1 MRVGLALI
9 AALLFPLEAAAWDLE
24 VSRDPARYFGM
35 LKLGVACA
43 GTALLTWGLVL
54 GLVGRPGSARRLRE
68 ALLIALGTLAAL
80 CWFNFFRFHQGV
92 YLHTAEIFHHYVGAK
107 YFREL
112 SYSRLYDCTVVADYS
127 SGFSFPPDKRP
138 VRRLGSNRVDWATEV
153 LADPEAC
160 TRHFSPQRWRAFR
173 RDVGWFR
180 ARFQPRRWATIT
192 TDRGFNS
199 TPVWNIAASALANT
213 GPPSR
218 ARILT
223 LALLDPL
230 LLLIMWGFVAWA
242 FGWRALCVA
251 LIYWGTNYP
260 ALFGWTGGAFLRQ
273 DWLAAA
279 IIGLCLLRR
288 ERFTAGGLVLTLS
301 VLLRMTPAI
310 LIAGLALKL
319 LGLAWRERSLT
330 LRAPHRRF
338 AAGCLIALAIAL
350 PLSALVS
357 GGGAW
362 ADFARNTWIDLG
374 TPSGNFV
381 GWKTVVSYEHETR
394 MKATRDRLL
403 IDLNAPWQ
411 QARRDVLQRRQPW
424 FWAGVL
430 GFLAVLLPAVRPNE
444 DWAAAVLGVGLMV
457 VCVQIPSYYYA
468 LLLAYAFLWQ
478 RSEGIGVGL
487 CALSAASWLIAGAF
501 SGRDEIFNWVSLASV
516 LFVLFATLLAWR
528 SASVAEQPRGSAV
541 GARAA
546 RAGPR

>member
-1 MRVGLALI
+1 MRVGFALI
-9 AALLFPLEAAAWDLE
+9 AALLLPLEAAAWDLE
-24 VSRDPARYFGM
+24 ASRDPARYLGM
-35 LKLGVACA
+35 LKLGVASA
-43 GTALLTWGLVL
+43 GTALLAWGLVL
-54 GLVGRPGSARRLRE
+54 RLLERPGSARRLRE
-68 ALLIALGTLAAL
+68 ALLIALGALAAL
-80 CWFNFFRFHQGV
+80 CWFNFFQFHQGV

-127 SGFSFPPDKRP
+127 SGFDFPADKRP

-160 TRHFSPQRWRAFR
+160 TGHFSPQRWRSFR

-180 ARFQPRRWATIT
+180 ARFHPRRWASIT

-199 TPVWNIAASALANT
+199 TPVWNIAASSLANT
-213 GPPSR
+213 GPPTP

-242 FGWRALCVA
+242 FGWRTLCVA

-273 DWLAAA
+273 DWLATAV
-279 IIGLCLLRR
+279 IGLCLLRR
-288 ERFTAGGLVLTLS
+288 EKFATGGLVLTLS

-310 LIAGLALKL
+310 LIAGLALKV
-319 LGLAWRERSLT
+319 LGLAWREHSLT

-338 AAGCLIALAIAL
+338 AAGCVTALAIAL

-362 ADFARNTWIDLG
+362 ADFARNTQVDLG
-374 TPSGNFV
+374 TPSGNFM
-381 GWKTVVSYEHETR
+381 GWKTVASYEHETR
-394 MKATRDRLL
+394 MKATRDRRL

-411 QARRDVLQRRQPW
+411 QARRDAFQRRQPW

-430 GFLAVLLPAVRPNE
+430 GFLAVLLPAVRRND
-444 DWAAAVLGVGLMV
+444 DWTAAVLGVGLMV

-478 RSEGIGVGL
+478 RSEAIGVGL

-516 LFVLFATLLAWR
+516 LFVLFTTLLAWR
-528 SASVAEQPRGSAV
+528 SASVAEEARASAV
-541 GARAA
+541 GNRAS
-546 RAGPR
+546 RAEPR

>member
-1 MRVGLALI
+1 VRVTFALI
-9 AALLFPLEAAAWDLE
+9 AALLLPLDAAAWDLE
-24 VSRDPARYFGM
+24 VSRDSARYFGM
-35 LKLGVACA
+35 LKLGVASA
-43 GTALLTWGLVL
+43 GCALLVWGLVL
-54 GLVGRPGSARRLRE
+54 RLMGRAASARRLRE
-68 ALLIALGTLAAL
+68 ALLIALAALAAL
-80 CWFNFFRFHQGV
+80 CWFNCFQFHQGV
-92 YLHTAEIFHHYVGAK
+92 YLHTGEIFHHYVGSK

-112 SYSRLYDCTVVADYS
+112 SYSRLYDCTVVADYT
-127 SGFSFPPDKRP
+127 SGYSFPAHKRP
-138 VRRLGSNRVDWATEV
+138 VRRLGSNRIDWATDV

-160 TRHFSPQRWRAFR
+160 TRHFSPQRWRSFQH
-173 RDVGWFR
+173 DVGWFR
-180 ARFQPRRWATIT
+180 AHFQPRRWASIT

-199 TPVWNIAASALANT
+199 TPVWNIAASLLANT

-242 FGWRALCVA
+242 FGWRTLCVA

-273 DWLAAA
+273 DWLASA

-288 ERFTAGGLVLTLS
+288 GKFAAGGLLLTIS

-310 LIAGLALKL
+310 LIAGLALKV

-338 AAGCLIALAIAL
+338 AAGCVTALAIAL
-350 PLSALVS
+350 PASVLIS

-362 ADFARNTWIDLG
+362 ADFARNTRIDLG
-374 TPSGNFV
+374 TPSGNFM

-394 MKATRDRLL
+394 MEVARDRRLM
-403 IDLNAPWQ
+403 DSYAPWQ
-411 QARRDVLQRRQPW
+411 QARRDAFERRQAW

-430 GFLAVLLPAVRPNE
+430 GFLVLLLPAVRQNE
-444 DWAAAVLGVGLMV
+444 DWIAAVLGVGLMV

-468 LLLAYAFLWQ
+468 LLLAYALLWQ
-478 RSEGIGVGL
+478 RSEAIGVGL
-487 CALSAASWLIAGAF
+487 CALSAASWLIAGSF

-528 SASVAEQPRGSAV
+528 SARVAEQAEVSTTEIRAS
-541 GARAA
+541 RAA
-546 RAGPR
+546 LR